1 MSIMLDVFQFILRA
15 LLAAA
20 IFGFVWTL
28 IKPKTQSMRIVR
40 AALLVL
46 CLLLVL
52 TAVRAAGI

>member
-1 MSIMLDVFQFILRA
+1 MMLDVLQFAMRT

-20 IFGFVWTL
+20 VFGFVWTL
-28 IKPKTQSMRIVR
+28 IKPRTQSMRIVR

-46 CLLLVL
+46 CLLLAL